1 MVQFGMLDV
10 TSNNVR
16 GSSHRSI
23 IVYPALPLNE
33 MTTDDKLAI
42 MELLWDDLSRTPEDL
57 HSPAWHAEVLAEREK
72 RIENGETHF
81 SDLEDVEKRL
91 RKALP

>member
-1 MVQFGMLDV
+1 M
-10 TSNNVR
+10 
-16 GSSHRSI
+16 
-23 IVYPALPLNE
+23 YPALPLNE

-42 MELLWDDLSRTPEDL
+42 MELLWDDLSRTPEDMR
-57 HSPAWHAEVLAEREK
+57 SPAWHAEVLAEREK